1 MRRLLLRIRD
11 YHGKY
16 LQKVSIVTL
25 SLVHN
30 CKKKKKRQIEFQV
43 SWDSTL
49 SLSFEE
55 KRILD
60 FVYRSLTAWGSV
72 KSGSWCRVSEQM
84 IAITLRVEM
93 ETNTNPE

>member
-16 LQKVSIVTL
+16 LQKVSVVTL

-30 CKKKKKRQIEFQV
+30 CKKKRQIEFQV

-49 SLSFEE
+49 SLSFEA
-55 KRILD
+55 KAD
-60 FVYRSLTAWGSV
+60 FRFFVSITYSLGICEIW
-72 KSGSWCRVSEQM
+72 
-84 IAITLRVEM
+84 
-93 ETNTNPE
+93 